1 MLNKI
6 LKFFKIERKIKEVE
20 FDEIFKD
27 FYKSDIWDSQMIKD
41 ELWELVRNVLKKWI
55 MQEFIWN
62 SYSLEIYPDLVVIIN
77 NNNNNISKN
86 SLDDFVKKM
95 QNKKSEK

>member
-6 LKFFKIERKIKEVE
+6 LKFLKIERKIKEVE
-20 FDEIFKD
+20 FDEIFED

-41 ELWELVRNVLKKWI
+41 ELWELVRNVLKKGI

-77 NNNNNISKN
+77 NNNNKISKS
-86 SLDDFVKKM
+86 SLDEFVKKM
-95 QNKKSEK
+95 KSMAK

>member
-6 LKFFKIERKIKEVE
+6 LKFLKIERKIKEVE
-20 FDEIFKD
+20 FDEIFED
-27 FYKSDIWDSQMIKD
+27 FYKSDIWDSQIIKD
-41 ELWELVRNVLKKWI
+41 ELWELVRKVLKNWI
-55 MQEFIWN
+55 MQEFNWN

-86 SLDDFVKKM
+86 SLDEFVRKM